1 MEKAFVEYAYDVV
14 SNSKQPLSL
23 REIFEKAL
31 KLSGLALDEDAKLTK
46 MSKLYMSMSEDER
59 FVLMDK
65 KWDLSERHSFS
76 QIHKND
82 VDLDDDEEEEDMDEE
97 EKEYLREESGEEAE
111 EEFEEESD
119 DLDFD
124 KKNPDED
131 EDDDLL

>member
-14 SNSKQPLSL
+14 SNSKEPLSL
-23 REIFEKAL
+23 REIFDKAL
-31 KLSGLALDEDAKLTK
+31 KLSGLSLDEDAKLTK

-59 FVLMDK
+59 FVLIDK
-65 KWDLSERHSFS
+65 KWDLSDRHSFS

-82 VDLDDDEEEEDMDEE
+82 VDLDDEEEEDMDEE
-97 EKEYLREESGEEAE
+97 EKEYLREEAGEEAE

-131 EDDDLL
+131 EDDELL

>member
-1 MEKAFVEYAYDVV
+1 MEKAFIEYAYDVV

-31 KLSGLALDEDAKLTK
+31 KLSGLSLDEDAKLTK

-82 VDLDDDEEEEDMDEE
+82 VDLDDEEEEDMDEE

>member
-14 SNSKQPLSL
+14 SNSKEPLSL
-23 REIFEKAL
+23 REIFDKAL
-31 KLSGLALDEDAKLTK
+31 KLSGLSLDEDAKLTK

-59 FVLMDK
+59 FVLIDK
-65 KWDLSERHSFS
+65 KWDLSDRHSFS

-82 VDLDDDEEEEDMDEE
+82 VDLDDEEEEDMDEE

>member
-14 SNSKQPLSL
+14 SNSKEPLSL
-23 REIFEKAL
+23 REIFDKAL
-31 KLSGLALDEDAKLTK
+31 KLSGLSLDEDAKLTK

-59 FVLMDK
+59 FVLIDK
-65 KWDLSERHSFS
+65 KWDLSARHSFS

-82 VDLDDDEEEEDMDEE
+82 VDLDDEEEEDMDEE
-97 EKEYLREESGEEAE
+97 EKEYLREEAGEEAE

>member
-14 SNSKQPLSL
+14 SNSKEPLSL
-23 REIFEKAL
+23 REIFDKAL
-31 KLSGLALDEDAKLTK
+31 KLSGLSLDEDAKLTK

-59 FVLMDK
+59 FVLIDK
-65 KWDLSERHSFS
+65 KWDLSDRHSFS

-82 VDLDDDEEEEDMDEE
+82 VDLDDEEEEDMDEE
-97 EKEYLREESGEEAE
+97 EKEYLREEAGEEAE

-124 KKNPDED
+124 KRT
-131 EDDDLL
+131 

>member
-14 SNSKQPLSL
+14 SNSKEPLSL
-23 REIFEKAL
+23 REIFDKAL
-31 KLSGLALDEDAKLTK
+31 KLSGLSLDEDAKLTK

-59 FVLMDK
+59 FVLIDK
-65 KWDLSERHSFS
+65 KWDLSDRHSFS

-82 VDLDDDEEEEDMDEE
+82 VDLDDEEEEDMDEE
-97 EKEYLREESGEEAE
+97 EKEYLREEAGEEAE

>member
-14 SNSKQPLSL
+14 SNSKEPLSL
-23 REIFEKAL
+23 REIFDKAL
-31 KLSGLALDEDAKLTK
+31 KLSGLSLDEDAKLTK

-59 FVLMDK
+59 FVLIEK
-65 KWDLSERHSFS
+65 KWDLSDRHSFS

-82 VDLDDDEEEEDMDEE
+82 VDLDDEEEEDMDEE
-97 EKEYLREESGEEAE
+97 EKEYLREEAGEEAE